1 MSEFSNT
8 ISAAASALIELLKR
22 PVRAVGR
29 FCGRVV
35 NAVSSI
41 KKKIFGDNPSGASPS
56 TSLDQRTASC
66 ATEHNI
72 LPGTTSSTSSEAI
85 TRAYPGSPDNFPPGI
100 HSGVDD
106 SPFDTPLSPITNSL
120 HGDENQGAPAT
131 AIHPQTETEHHPENG
146 LPEEAESD
154 FSSALSVI
162 KSEPAAPI
170 TPAPSRTLDRANPLA
185 QEHRSRAGGKGQFLR
200 VMTEAGLPVP
210 PFQVIQHTMLQA
222 IDSVMIEPQLLAQF
236 HPSGIDASQLQPV
249 TLGSLKDSIPTMDRI
264 NQINWLAALRKLLIS
279 DDFLQ
284 EVDRL
289 PVTNEIIRIYQEL
302 LLANPSQPVIIRSSG
317 LKEDGFGDAQAG
329 KYESCLH
336 SSGDILKSCLEV
348 LASSYQPTLCPDG
361 KPQPMALIMQSYL
374 DCRFGGVA
382 HSHASLQDDTL
393 QIEYAPGQPRGAVA
407 GTNSLKPHRYQI
419 KRNGANPIQWSPGG
433 VPSYFVLKKTA
444 EGFTEEK
451 HEGPSAEELPEGIP
465 EQLKRHIV
473 QLENLLGCPVDVE
486 FAVDQKGQLFLVQ
499 VRPITALLGAAS
511 FSGTPPDQPLCAGE
525 VVSEGLATGEAYYVD
540 KLVDNPAAIPK
551 GAIIHAVNADPWMLE
566 PAIINRAGGYVFK
579 NGGNNDHIAIMLK
592 QSGKPCMRSD
602 APFTGEKPQ
611 SPSTVTLIAGNFDQ
625 TCAAYLLDGDQTAH
639 WSTRYTKPTLDYAAA
654 LTMSAANKPCAPTFT
669 RVEQGFLWLHAQNQ
683 RVLNYFLRGRLLDL
697 CLAPGNNKLLS
708 MSPHRGQVLQ
718 ALKVELENFLQDL
731 QNLVAGYE
739 RFLKLHTEGEVTKEY
754 YLDEMKDLLR
764 EIPRLKELLTSIKS
778 DVSDQAKK
786 IIDPMITQQELPEQ
800 PIDYEQWLND
810 GKTII
815 LELQELFSP
824 EAVVEIRTAH
834 DLVFYI
840 HKRFIAALEPVA
852 YLSGQGA
859 VERKGITAI
868 SNFVSDKSKS
878 LLTKPIIEALNMA
891 GQSVVLNLPTACIA
905 NVNLGNHACT
915 IAMFEH
921 SEGGKGRK
929 LQLTFSD
936 DMKDAVQG
944 KLKRFWYMAHAIRL
958 KMTGKEVQNMTTR
971 FNHTTNALT
980 IELRHMES
988 TAAMNEGF
996 LSLVKLM
1003 SMLKDV
1009 DLDFTD
1015 LNILG
1020 RPEMW
1025 KLDYTIVEKM
1035 IRESQDDPEKNDFTF
1050 KLCLSLQGN
1059 HYGWL
1064 DNYLYTKSEFS
1075 LEHQI
1080 FLNVRHSFYQGFH
1093 NVEFDSEQDLMN
1105 KYDQWLTNIT
1115 APLQHDAERVKKEL
1129 AIIML
1134 TTFDGYRK
1142 NLYTFVKQKYPDE
1155 FKNNDLLKKLCCCSF
1170 GVFSIMPEALKN
1182 DKSFATDPIMSH
1194 ESAFNHA
1201 GKDIKNDKP
1210 IAIDLLQ
1217 RYPYSLRIVSS
1228 TLKEDREVVLAAVKQ
1243 SGCALQYA
1251 GESPRNDYEVVM
1263 AAIRNYPGA
1272 ITFAS
1277 DNLKKD
1283 ENFILEAARENPQ
1296 LLEELNRSRHR
1307 NRPKH

>member
-1 MSEFSNT
+1 MSGISST
-8 ISAAASALIELLKR
+8 ISAAAVALIELIKR
-22 PVRAVGR
+22 PLRAFGR
-29 FCGRVV
+29 FCGRIVEV
-35 NAVSSI
+35 VSSI
-41 KKKIFGDNPSGASPS
+41 KKKIFGDDSPGTIPS
-56 TSLDQRTASC
+56 TTLDQRTASL
-66 ATEHNI
+66 ASLDAGSTASIDLGYPDNIPGDFRNNGLVDSPEPDEKTPI
-72 LPGTTSSTSSEAI
+72 LPPE
-85 TRAYPGSPDNFPPGI
+85 PPVSLGR
-100 HSGVDD
+100 VD
-106 SPFDTPLSPITNSL
+106 P
-120 HGDENQGAPAT
+120 
-131 AIHPQTETEHHPENG
+131 
-146 LPEEAESD
+146 
-154 FSSALSVI
+154 SAV
-162 KSEPAAPI
+162 EP
-170 TPAPSRTLDRANPLA
+170 RYRL
-185 QEHRSRAGGKGQFLR
+185 GGKGQFLT
-200 VMTEAGLPVP
+200 VMEKAGLPVP
-210 PFQVIQHTMLQA
+210 SFKVIQHDLLQA
-222 IDSVMIEPQLLAQF
+222 IDDEEIKPELLAQF
-236 HPSGIDASQLQPV
+236 HPGGIDAGQLQPV
-249 TLGSLKDSIPTMDRI
+249 TLGSLKQSIPAMDNI
-264 NQINWLAALRKLLIS
+264 NQEKWLEALGKLLIS

-284 EVDRL
+284 QVGRL
-289 PVTNEIIRIYQEL
+289 PVTNEIIRMYQKL
-302 LLANPSQPVIIRSSG
+302 VLANPGQPVIIRSSG

-336 SSGDILKSCLEV
+336 RGGDILKSCLEV
-348 LASSYQPTLCPDG
+348 LASSYQQTLCPGG

-382 HSHASLQDDTL
+382 HSHTSLQDDTL

-419 KRNGANPIQWSPGG
+419 KRNGTNPIQWSPGG

-451 HEGPSAEELPEGIP
+451 HEGPSAEQLPEGIP

-473 QLENLLGCPVDVE
+473 HLENLLGCPVDVE

-499 VRPITALLGAAS
+499 VRPITVLLGAAS

-540 KLVDNPAAIPK
+540 KPVDPLSIPK
-551 GAIIHAVNADPWMLE
+551 GAIIHAINADPWMLE

-579 NGGNNDHIAIMLK
+579 NGGNNDHIAIMVK

-611 SPSTVTLIAGNFDQ
+611 SPSRVTLLAGNFDQ
-625 TCAAYLLDGDQTAH
+625 TCGAYLLDGDQMAH

-654 LTMSAANKPCAPTFT
+654 LTMSAANKPRAPTFT
-669 RVEQGFLWLHAQNQ
+669 KVEQGFLWLHAQNQ
-683 RVLNYFLRGRLLDL
+683 QVLNYFQRGRLLDL
-697 CLAPGNNKLLS
+697 CLAPSHNKLLS
-708 MSPHRGQVLQ
+708 MSPQRTEVLQ
-718 ALKVELENFLQDL
+718 AMKVEVDNFLQDL
-731 QNLVAGYE
+731 EYLVVGYE
-739 RFLKLHTEGEVTKEY
+739 QFLNLHSSGEVTKEY
-754 YLDEMKDLLR
+754 YLKEMKGFLE
-764 EIPRLKELLTSIKS
+764 EIPRLKELLTTIKS
-778 DVSDQAKK
+778 DVSDRAKK

-800 PIDYEQWLND
+800 PINYEQWLSES
-810 GKTII
+810 KA
-815 LELQELFSP
+815 LMSELQVLSAP
-824 EAVVEIRTAH
+824 KAAVNIGSAH

-852 YLSGQGA
+852 SLSGQGV
-859 VERKGITAI
+859 VEKKGITTI
-868 SNFVSDKSKS
+868 SNFGSDKSTS
-878 LLTKPIIEALNMA
+878 LLTKPIIKALDMA
-891 GQSVVLNLPTACIA
+891 GRSVVLNLPTACIA
-905 NVNLGNHACT
+905 NVKLGKHACT

-921 SEGGKGRK
+921 SESGKGRK

-936 DMKDAVQG
+936 DMLSVAQG
-944 KLKRFWYMAHAIRL
+944 KLKRFWYLAHAIRL
-958 KMTGKEVQNMTTR
+958 KMTDKEVQNMTTR
-971 FNHTTNALT
+971 FNHTTDALT

-1003 SMLKDV
+1003 SMLKDI
-1009 DLDFTD
+1009 DMDFSD
-1015 LNILG
+1015 VNIFG

-1025 KLDYTIVEKM
+1025 EWDHTILEKM

-1059 HYGWL
+1059 HYGWP
-1064 DNYLYTKSEFS
+1064 DNDLYTKSEFS

-1080 FLNVRHSFYQGFH
+1080 FLNVRHSFYQDFH

-1134 TTFDGYRK
+1134 TTFNGHHK

-1170 GVFSIMPEALKN
+1170 ELFSVMPEALRN

-1194 ESAFNHA
+1194 ESAFSHA

-1210 IAIDLLQ
+1210 LVIDMLQ
-1217 RYPYSLRIVSS
+1217 RYPYSLRSVSS

-1243 SGCALQYA
+1243 KGSALQYA
-1251 GESPRNDYEVVM
+1251 GESLRNDYEVVM
-1263 AAIRNYPGA
+1263 TAIRNYAGA
-1272 ITFAS
+1272 INDAS
-1277 DNLKKD
+1277 DNLKED
-1283 ENFILEAARENPQ
+1283 ENFILEAARENPRV
-1296 LLEELNRSRHR
+1296 LEELEKSRLR
-1307 NRPKH
+1307 NQPKH

>member
-1 MSEFSNT
+1 MPGFYHT
-8 ISAAASALIELLKR
+8 ISAAASTLIELIKH
-22 PVRAVGR
+22 PARAFGR
-29 FCGRVV
+29 FCGRIVEV
-35 NAVSSI
+35 VSSI
-41 KKKIFGDNPSGASPS
+41 KKNIFGDDSPGTNPS
-56 TSLDQRTASC
+56 TTLDQRTASL
-66 ATEHNI
+66 AS
-72 LPGTTSSTSSEAI
+72 PEA
-85 TRAYPGSPDNFPPGI
+85 GSIASIDLGYPDNIPGDF
-100 HSGVDD
+100 GNGPVD
-106 SPFDTPLSPITNSL
+106 SPEPDEETPFLPPESPVSL
-120 HGDENQGAPAT
+120 GRVDP
-131 AIHPQTETEHHPENG
+131 
-146 LPEEAESD
+146 
-154 FSSALSVI
+154 SAV
-162 KSEPAAPI
+162 EP
-170 TPAPSRTLDRANPLA
+170 RCRL
-185 QEHRSRAGGKGQFLR
+185 GGKGQFLT
-200 VMTEAGLPVP
+200 VMTKAGLPVP
-210 PFQVIQHTMLQA
+210 SFKVIEHDLLQA
-222 IDSVMIEPQLLAQF
+222 IDDEEIKPELLAQF
-236 HPSGIDASQLQPV
+236 HPGGIDAGQLQPV
-249 TLGSLKDSIPTMDRI
+249 TLGSLKKSIPAMDKF
-264 NQINWLAALRKLLIS
+264 NQTKWLDALGKLLIS
-279 DDFLQ
+279 EDFLQ
-284 EVDRL
+284 QVTRL
-289 PVTNEIIRIYQEL
+289 PIADEIGSFYQEL
-302 LLANPSQPVIIRSSG
+302 AEGDSNKPVIIRSSG

-336 SSGDILKSCLEV
+336 SGGDILKSCLKV
-348 LASSYQPTLCPDG
+348 LASSYQPLLCPDG
-361 KPQPMALIMQSYL
+361 KPQPMALIMQTYL

-382 HSHASLQDDTL
+382 HSHTSLQDDTL

-499 VRPITALLGAAS
+499 VRPITVLLGAAS

-540 KLVDNPAAIPK
+540 KPVDPLSIPK
-551 GAIIHAVNADPWMLE
+551 GAIIHAINADPWMLE

-579 NGGNNDHIAIMLK
+579 NGGNNDHIAIMVK

-683 RVLNYFLRGRLLDL
+683 QVLNYFQRGRLLDL
-697 CLAPGNNKLLS
+697 CLAPGNNKPLS

-731 QNLVAGYE
+731 QYLVEGYE
-739 RFLKLHTEGEVTKEY
+739 HFLELHRTDEVTKEY
-754 YLDEMKDLLR
+754 YLKEMKDFLE
-764 EIPRLKELLTSIKS
+764 EIPHLKELLTTIKS
-778 DVSDQAKK
+778 DISDRAKK

-800 PIDYEQWLND
+800 PIDYEQWISESKALMS
-810 GKTII
+810 
-815 LELQELFSP
+815 ELQVLSAP
-824 EAVVEIRTAH
+824 KTVVNIGSAH

-852 YLSGQGA
+852 SLSGQGI
-859 VERKGITAI
+859 VERTGITTI
-868 SNFVSDKSKS
+868 SNFGSDKSKS
-878 LLTKPIIEALNMA
+878 LLTKPIIKALDMA
-891 GQSVVLNLPTACIA
+891 GRSVVLNLPTACIA
-905 NVNLGNHACT
+905 NVKLGKHACT

-921 SEGGKGRK
+921 SESGKGRK

-936 DMKDAVQG
+936 DMLGVAQG
-944 KLKRFWYMAHAIRL
+944 KMKRFWYLAHAIRL
-958 KMTGKEVQNMTTR
+958 KMTDKEVQNMTTR
-971 FNHTTNALT
+971 FDHTTDALT

-1170 GVFSIMPEALKN
+1170 GLFSVMPEALRN

-1194 ESAFNHA
+1194 ESAFPHA

-1210 IAIDLLQ
+1210 LVIDMLQ
-1217 RYPYSLRIVSS
+1217 RYPYSLRFVSS

-1243 SGCALQYA
+1243 KGSALQYA
-1251 GESPRNDYEVVM
+1251 GESLRNDYEVVM
-1263 AAIRNYPGA
+1263 TAIRNYAGA
-1272 ITFAS
+1272 IDDAS
-1277 DNLKKD
+1277 DNLKED
-1283 ENFILEAARENPQ
+1283 ENFILEAARENPRVP
-1296 LLEELNRSRHR
+1296 EELEKSRLR
-1307 NRPKH
+1307 NQPKH